1 MNFNMKED
9 ILLEDDSDMG
19 LFSQW
24 YTFLTPEELSELYD
38 TKEEWDKDV
47 DIFKKAIKSSYGD
60 TATYVGTIVCKPEYA
75 DKLIEAGYEYM
86 DIISTPDGNI
96 PIQETDDGQCIVI
109 TVDDINVALNGE
121 WYDKPETPIEEQVH
135 IYTKAPGEHKDEEE
149 RETHSF
155 ETKEQA
161 MKWIKD
167 FGIKKSDVYNY
178 QNISDEEMDEV
189 LTENMKNNN
198 KLEERVFNL
207 GCNGGK
213 KKMFGKF
220 AIYDNDG
227 DGDVDIDDLRDF
239 FMNNPELAGASGVP
253 SYSANPTAYM
263 DAIKPFEG
271 NLEISEDLTEDDAE
285 DRRSAA
291 RQKRSDAK
299 TNKLI
304 YRVEEIFAHRD
315 TFDSEGECL
324 ESLNDSTVPPSGR
337 ARTVGGEIVRAAMR
351 IVYRCYNDGD
361 VPFMGYGIETCGG
374 STNFLIN
381 YIPEIYDDCVRISEE
396 YGEVEELW
404 EEYISSGSFIPK
416 VLDYLEANTKLFA
429 TENNTDSR
437 TYPAGDIEGLEPT
450 YNDEFSYPE
459 ELKWHIQE
467 GHVSPSDI
475 EDDIYSN
482 EYIYGTNRGAEYNA
496 YDEYIECID
505 VPYEQYQELEGNLND
520 LFDAWVDNLDNEY
533 GSMYDDD
540 EVEEGL
546 LDTIGQAGANIAN
559 KATSA
564 LGALNPLA
572 GIMNNN

>member
-1 MNFNMKED
+1 MRED

-24 YTFLTPEELSELYD
+24 YTFLTPEELSDLYD

-47 DIFKKAIKSSYGD
+47 EIFKKAIKSSYGD

-135 IYTKAPGEHKDEEE
+135 IYTKAPGEHEDGEEK
-149 RETHSF
+149 ETHSF

-161 MKWIKD
+161 KKWIRD

-207 GCNGGK
+207 GCGGGK

-227 DGDVDIDDLRDF
+227 DGDVDIDDLRQF
-239 FMNNPELAGASGVP
+239 FMDNPELTGASGVP

-285 DRRSAA
+285 DRRAEE
-291 RQKRSDAK
+291 RQKRADAK
-299 TNKLI
+299 EKKSNGLVSKAK
-304 YRVEEIFAHRD
+304 EILSSGAYASD
-315 TFDSEGECL
+315 V
-324 ESLNDSTVPPSGR
+324 LNELFEISVPNSGK
-337 ARTVGGEIVRAAMR
+337 ASTVGGEIVRAAVR
-351 IVYRCYNDGD
+351 VIYRCLNDGD

-374 STNFLIN
+374 SYAYLIN
-381 YIPEIYDDCVRISEE
+381 TCDSIGDVLYEKAGAISNSSDPEEEWGDFVVNTGISTPV
-396 YGEVEELW
+396 VE
-404 EEYISSGSFIPK
+404 F
-416 VLDYLEANTKLFA
+416 LESNVKLFSVANT
-429 TENNTDSR
+429 EDSR
-437 TYPAGDIEGLEPT
+437 TYDASMMEDIEPKFDAEFDLP
-450 YNDEFSYPE
+450 DE
-459 ELKWHIQE
+459 LVAHIE
-467 GHVSPSDI
+467 AGHVDLDDILADI
-475 EDDIYSN
+475 ESN
-482 EYIYGTNRGAEYNA
+482 EYTYLGDTGYVRGHRGYIDF
-496 YDEYIECID
+496 YDI
-505 VPYEQYQELEGNLND
+505 PHEQYQELEYNVYT
-520 LFDAWVDNLDNEY
+520 LFDAWIDNLNDEY
-533 GSMYDDD
+533 GSDFDGD
-540 EVEEGL
+540 EPVDEGL